1 MPPPNLQSIDSSFQL
16 AEYLALLIKRD
27 PRDVEGIVDLPV
39 SEVSAGASASGS
51 GASPEKTKDKEKDGQ
66 GERQGAGVGVGSKS
80 GDNVGSPNGSG
91 NSSGRKKEVDLVSPL
106 LNFPKCTFRKSL
118 SPSLFLPRL
127 GVFRVDAFPD
137 LPVPILSSLPLRSGK
152 LEVLP

>member
-66 GERQGAGVGVGSKS
+66 GERQGAGVGVASRGA
-80 GDNVGSPNGSG
+80 DVVGSPNG
-91 NSSGRKKEVDLVSPL
+91 SGRKKEVDLVSPFLSL
-106 LNFPKCTFRKSL
+106 LWVSCLL
-118 SPSLFLPRL
+118 SW
-127 GVFRVDAFPD
+127 
-137 LPVPILSSLPLRSGK
+137 SSIF
-152 LEVLP
+152 EAQ